1 MLQSSSAVGKGDPS
15 DVGMIKR
22 WASGVALGAAVSVMY
37 FLAAQLSLRL
47 LIQPDGVAVFWL
59 SGGITSGV
67 LIALGPRARWPVAA
81 GAVAGDLVPS
91 LLSSWAAVA
100 VALCNAAEAL
110 IAAGLIQ
117 YYFGTSFTLSRLRP
131 VAGFLVAAVVA
142 TMISGVGG
150 AIVYKL
156 SATPTAPILT
166 TWWHWFASD
175 ALGIISLAPLVIGAA
190 AALREPPPRNELIEG
205 GAALALLAGMTGIII
220 SLPPQPWETVVP
232 SALLFPMLLWLAAR
246 CRPVFAAAGAFV
258 VAFTVVWTTI
268 FGIGHFGDPGL
279 PIADRILQAQAVIMV
294 VTVGSF
300 VLAAL
305 FAERRQHVDALIESE
320 SRLQEA
326 LSAGGVTA
334 FEWDLRTGLCQR
346 SQNAARVLGFDPKNP
361 PLGSEFVA
369 QMHPDDRVRYERLL
383 QSVSPDWPS
392 IAVTFRFTRL
402 DGQELWLA
410 QASRAEFDATGRLVR
425 IRGLTLDVTERK
437 RAEEHQNILMAELDH
452 RVKNV
457 LARVA
462 MVAKSTRQGG
472 GSIDEFVRRL
482 DGRIQALAV
491 AHSVLRQSR
500 WYGAALTD
508 LLRQQLAPY
517 TTDENTKISGSE
529 VMLTAEATQALAMV
543 FHELVT
549 NAAKHGALS
558 SPCGRVSVHWDR
570 HSSGDATTK
579 LTIEW
584 RESGGPA
591 MVAPIQSG
599 YGTNLIRGLIP
610 HELGGKVDLVF
621 AADGAYCRIEIPLPA
636 EGPRS
641 PGPQG
646 IELPL
651 SV

>member
-15 DVGMIKR
+15 DIGMIKR

-47 LIQPDGVAVFWL
+47 LMQPDGVAVFWL

-91 LLSSWAAVA
+91 LLSGWAAVA

-131 VAGFLVAAVVA
+131 VLGFLVAAVVA

-156 SATPTAPILT
+156 SATPTTPILT

-175 ALGIISLAPLVIGAA
+175 ALGIISLAPVVIGAA

-220 SLPPQPWETVVP
+220 SLPPQPWQTVVP

-246 CRPVFAAAGAFV
+246 YQPVFAAAGAFV

-279 PIADRILQAQAVIMV
+279 PIADRILEAQAVIMV
-294 VTVGSF
+294 VTVGSL

-326 LSAGGVTA
+326 LSAGGVTT
-334 FEWDLRTGLCQR
+334 FDWDLRTGLCQR

-369 QMHPDDRVRYERLL
+369 QMHPDDRARYERLL
-383 QSVSPDWPS
+383 QSVRPDRPS

-437 RAEEHQNILMAELDH
+437 RAEEHKNILMAELDH

-462 MVAKSTRQGG
+462 AVANSTRQGH
-472 GSIDEFVRRL
+472 GSIDEFIRSYN
-482 DGRIQALAV
+482 GRIQSMAA
-491 AHSVLRQSR
+491 AHNLMSQAAWKGTDL
-500 WYGAALTD
+500 AALVRT
-508 LLRQQLAPY
+508 QLAPY
-517 TTDENTKISGSE
+517 ATDANMTIFGTDI
-529 VMLTAEATQALAMV
+529 MLGGPATQAVAMV
-543 FHELVT
+543 LHELVT
-549 NAAKHGALS
+549 NAVKYGALS
-558 SPCGRVSVHWDR
+558 VPGGRVSVSWER
-570 HSSGDATTK
+570 K
-579 LTIEW
+579 LNGSAAANLILVW
-584 RESGGPA
+584 RELGGPPMA
-591 MVAPIQSG
+591 AATHSG
-599 YGTNLIRGLIP
+599 YGTDLIRNLIP
-610 HELGGKVDLVF
+610 HELGGRVALAFVKQGVN
-621 AADGAYCRIEIPLPA
+621 CQIEFPLKQA
-636 EGPRS
+636 
-641 PGPQG
+641 
-646 IELPL
+646 
-651 SV
+651 